1 MNGFARRLVLE
12 QRHKGNA
19 VLRIDKHE
27 KHLHWKIAHPG
38 AHTNYDGI
46 PYRLRNLSKPLEHLK
61 KRWCFFYSV
70 EPELNVSETKCTNK
84 VISRF
89 ATRHLRAK
97 FKIIHFLASF
107 FFFYQTFGYCSPIL
121 QWSKISETKRTRQV
135 KTSEMLSSYL
145 HQNRKRKTPFLVFHW
160 LQNILEYK
168 SKSVSNT
175 ISRNGRVKKR
185 TRPGCSKAG

>member
-1 MNGFARRLVLE
+1 MENIFIVNGFARRLVLE

-38 AHTNYDGI
+38 AYTNYDRI
-46 PYRLRNLSKPLEHLK
+46 AYRLRNLSKPLEHLK

-70 EPELNVSETKCTNK
+70 EPELNVSETKCTSK
-84 VISRF
+84 IISRF
-89 ATRHLRAK
+89 ATRHSRAK
-97 FKIIHFLASF
+97 LVF
-107 FFFYQTFGYCSPIL
+107 FDQTFGYCSPIL
-121 QWSKISETKRTRQV
+121 QWSKISETKSTRQV
-135 KTSEMLSSYL
+135 KTLEMLSSYL